1 MGGLLG
7 RPLTLRNNTN
17 GALMF
22 ENVRAS
28 EAEIAER
35 NERAA
40 KVAEALAS
48 AGFVVQQNVDQ
59 ETELQGAMVSAD
71 PASDSRGGVF
81 VQWNASSSLNESAAK
96 NALEGGPDSPI
107 FRHFSFVVEQMHATL
122 IAILGSAGFDAV
134 DADDDMNPYLIRVKP

>member
-7 RPLTLRNNTN
+7 RPLTLHNDTN

-22 ENVRAS
+22 ETMRAS

-48 AGFVVQQNVDQ
+48 AGFVVQRNVDQ
-59 ETELQGAMVSAD
+59 ETELQGAMVSVD

-96 NALEGGPDSPI
+96 NALEGGIDSPI
-107 FRHFSFVVEQMHATL
+107 FRHFSFVVERMRATL

-134 DADDDMNPYLIRVKP
+134 DADDDMNPYLIRVNP

>member
-1 MGGLLG
+1 
-7 RPLTLRNNTN
+7 
-17 GALMF
+17 MF
-22 ENVRAS
+22 ETMRAS

-48 AGFVVQQNVDQ
+48 AGFVVQRNVDQ
-59 ETELQGAMVSAD
+59 ETELQGAMVSVD

-96 NALEGGPDSPI
+96 NALEDGIDSPI
-107 FRHFSFVVEQMHATL
+107 FRHFSFVVERMRATL

-134 DADDDMNPYLIRVKP
+134 DADDEMNPYLIRVNP

>member
-1 MGGLLG
+1 MGGLPG
-7 RPLTLRNNTN
+7 RPLTLHNKTN

-22 ENVRAS
+22 ENMRAS

-40 KVAEALAS
+40 KVAETLTS

-59 ETELQGAMVSAD
+59 ETELQGAMVSVD
-71 PASDSRGGVF
+71 PADDSSGGVF

-96 NALEGGPDSPI
+96 NALEGGNDSPI
-107 FRHFSFVVEQMHATL
+107 FRHFGFVVERMNATL

-134 DADDDMNPYLIRVKP
+134 DADDDMNPYLIRVNP